1 MRLPSCASS
10 LRLRLLYAQPPPL
23 LCGRASASQRSL
35 VASLP
40 PPQTPEKRRRLL
52 VLLQLSSG
60 VKATGGRAES
70 EGVAHVFDFPTRA
83 RCVDVHAIVSDAV
96 KGSHVQRGPLSMG
109 AQSEP
114 GQRSPKVKKGEIVL
128 AHSVGDATAQVG
140 SLLGGRFLRRKYNGY
155 LRVSPT
161 VGNYPLRGVP
171 LKKPRETQVSAA

>member
-1 MRLPSCASS
+1 MVRLPLCASS

-114 GQRSPKVKKGEIVL
+114 VERDLQK
-128 AHSVGDATAQVG
+128 
-140 SLLGGRFLRRKYNGY
+140 
-155 LRVSPT
+155 
-161 VGNYPLRGVP
+161 
-171 LKKPRETQVSAA
+171 

>member
-1 MRLPSCASS
+1 MKNHYRARRETSQRLVA
-10 LRLRLLYAQPPPL
+10 RLVQARFFTPHLPP
-23 LCGRASASQRSL
+23 ASASQRSL

-40 PPQTPEKRRRLL
+40 PPQTLEKRRRLL

-114 GQRSPKVKKGEIVL
+114 GPAISQK
-128 AHSVGDATAQVG
+128 
-140 SLLGGRFLRRKYNGY
+140 
-155 LRVSPT
+155 
-161 VGNYPLRGVP
+161 
-171 LKKPRETQVSAA
+171 

>member
-1 MRLPSCASS
+1 MVRLPSCASS
-10 LRLRLLYAQPPPL
+10 LRLRLLYAQPSPL

-96 KGSHVQRGPLSMG
+96 KGSHIQRSPLSMG

-114 GQRSPKVKKGEIVL
+114 EESDLQK
-128 AHSVGDATAQVG
+128 
-140 SLLGGRFLRRKYNGY
+140 
-155 LRVSPT
+155 
-161 VGNYPLRGVP
+161 
-171 LKKPRETQVSAA
+171 

>member
-1 MRLPSCASS
+1 M
-10 LRLRLLYAQPPPL
+10 
-23 LCGRASASQRSL
+23 
-35 VASLP
+35 
-40 PPQTPEKRRRLL
+40 
-52 VLLQLSSG
+52 LLQLSSG

-114 GQRSPKVKKGEIVL
+114 PGQGSPKVKKGEIVP

-140 SLLGGRFLRRKYNGY
+140 SLLGGRFLHLG
-155 LRVSPT
+155 PT
-161 VGNYPLRGVP
+161 DA
-171 LKKPRETQVSAA
+171 QA

>member
-96 KGSHVQRGPLSMG
+96 KGSHVQRGPLSMDG
-109 AQSEP
+109 SPDRVSQS
-114 GQRSPKVKKGEIVL
+114 SDLDPKVKKGAERL
-128 AHSVGDATAQVG
+128 CRLTLWEMQQRKWAHSWGVG
-140 SLLGGRFLRRKYNGY
+140 S
-155 LRVSPT
+155 
-161 VGNYPLRGVP
+161 
-171 LKKPRETQVSAA
+171 

>member
-1 MRLPSCASS
+1 MRLPLCASS

-70 EGVAHVFDFPTRA
+70 ERVAHVFDFPTRA

-114 GQRSPKVKKGEIVL
+114 GTGISKSKKGERL
-128 AHSVGDATAQVG
+128 CRLTLWEMQQRKWAHSWGVG
-140 SLLGGRFLRRKYNGY
+140 SYSCFCVHLPRTNLLAQRA
-155 LRVSPT
+155 SP
-161 VGNYPLRGVP
+161 P
-171 LKKPRETQVSAA
+171 

>member
-1 MRLPSCASS
+1 MVRLPSCASS

-40 PPQTPEKRRRLL
+40 PPQTLEKRRRLL

-114 GQRSPKVKKGEIVL
+114 PGQGSPKVKKGEIVP

-140 SLLGGRFLRRKYNGY
+140 SLLGGRFLQ
-155 LRVSPT
+155 
-161 VGNYPLRGVP
+161 YPPRWRGSKLERFLVLGAP
-171 LKKPRETQVSAA
+171 LPVYS

>member
-1 MRLPSCASS
+1 MERLPSCAGS

-83 RCVDVHAIVSDAV
+83 RCVDVHAISWGVGSYMMSMRQVSSFE
-96 KGSHVQRGPLSMG
+96 GLRGTRLVCTTRSIKG
-109 AQSEP
+109 AQ
-114 GQRSPKVKKGEIVL
+114 
-128 AHSVGDATAQVG
+128 
-140 SLLGGRFLRRKYNGY
+140 
-155 LRVSPT
+155 
-161 VGNYPLRGVP
+161 
-171 LKKPRETQVSAA
+171 

>member
-1 MRLPSCASS
+1 MVRLPSCASS

-114 GQRSPKVKKGEIVL
+114 GTAISKSKKRRDC
-128 AHSVGDATAQVG
+128 AG
-140 SLLGGRFLRRKYNGY
+140 SLCGRCNSASGPTLGG
-155 LRVSPT
+155 S
-161 VGNYPLRGVP
+161 VP
-171 LKKPRETQVSAA
+171 RALGTTPQLLENKPRLCSREHF